1 MGWQHSKQRNRLAAD
16 TTEMLT
22 AIKLH
27 YDSFAPVKLSADQQA
42 KRARFDAAVASSIAA
57 GDSLAG
63 AAEIPSGLLA
73 QIDANR
79 QAAQGEGGDE
89 EEPLTDG
96 ELEGR
101 LQQIRQQHLYIA
113 ERDMFRPPE
122 GFSSWQDAVRDAF
135 AGWDF
140 GDNLLDNSYTEVFP
154 SQVVEVRPPTYGQF
168 DPAAMAEEEQQQE
181 LLEQQQR
188 VATQQQL
195 LRNFQQAG
203 MMGFATTLQQQMVH
217 EHVVHHWRV

>member
-27 YDSFAPVKLSADQQA
+27 YDSFAPVKLSAEQQA
-42 KRARFDAAVASSIAA
+42 KRARFDAAVASSIAE

-73 QIDANR
+73 HIEANR
-79 QAAQGEGGDE
+79 QAAQEEGEEE
-89 EEPLTDG
+89 EEPLTEG

-101 LQQIRQQHLYIA
+101 LQQIRQLHLNIT
-113 ERDMFRPPE
+113 EGDIFRPPE
-122 GFSSWQDAVRDAF
+122 GFSTWQDAVRDAF

-140 GDNLLDNSYTEVFP
+140 GDNLLDSSYTEVFTAP
-154 SQVVEVRPPTYGQF
+154 VVEVRPPTYGQF

-188 VATQQQL
+188 VATQQQM
-195 LRNFQQAG
+195 LRSFQQAG
-203 MMGFATTLQQQMVH
+203 MMGLAAALQQQMVQ
-217 EHVVHHWRV
+217 EHVVHHRRV